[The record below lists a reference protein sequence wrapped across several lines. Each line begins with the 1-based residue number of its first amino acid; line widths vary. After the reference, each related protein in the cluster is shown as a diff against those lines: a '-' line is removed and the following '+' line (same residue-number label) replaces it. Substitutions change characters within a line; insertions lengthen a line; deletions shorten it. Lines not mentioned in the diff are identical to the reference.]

1 MSAKTPRVWEHYVE
15 DPQQPTQRVWLD
27 TPAWFSWLGAPT
39 THSFTY
45 PIFDPAVGYIVGF
58 MTVRK
63 ERRQRG
69 GAYWIAYRRCQG
81 RLRRVYL
88 GASGRLTKA
97 CLEREAQAF
106 LAASKAP
113 GKVDGRTGVSN

>member
-15 DPQQPTQRVWLD
+15 DPQQSTQQVWLE
-27 TPAWFSWLGAPT
+27 TPAWFRWLEVAT

-45 PIFDPAVGYIVGF
+45 PVFDPAVGYIVGF

-81 RLRRVYL
+81 QVRRKYL
-88 GASGRLTKA
+88 GASRQLTRA
-97 CLEREAQAF
+97 CLEQQAQAF
-106 LAASKAP
+106 LAANAASDPAH
-113 GKVDGRTGVSN
+113 D